1 MSTHCE
7 QCREVW
13 DGEGVCRECYDKY
26 HANPSRISIIM
37 SEEEEAELSEE
48 EEPKLNIWDEI
59 EYDLWMIQSGAEMA
73 LRKLRI
79 MRKEVSN
86 EKNPEN
92 EP

>member
-1 MSTHCE
+1 M
-7 QCREVW
+7 
-13 DGEGVCRECYDKY
+13 
-26 HANPSRISIIM
+26 
-37 SEEEEAELSEE
+37 SEE

-73 LRKLRI
+73 LRKLKI

-86 EKNPEN
+86 EKNPKN